1 MSRTLILLRHG
12 KSDWSTDDDD
22 FDRPL
27 KKRGINAAS
36 KAGKWLHEKRLV
48 PDFVITSRAK
58 RAVQTAELACK
69 SMGIKIKEIHKQKNI
84 YLATTEELLFALE
97 DCPEQAKRVMLV
109 GHNPGLEELL
119 YFLVGGKITIP
130 EDGKLMPT
138 ATLAQLEM
146 PDSWVGLDTGSA
158 ELRCLVRPHDIT
170 E

>member
-12 KSDWSTDDDD
+12 KSDWSTNDDD

-36 KAGKWLHEKRLV
+36 KAGKWLYEKKLV

-69 SMGIKIKEIHKQKNI
+69 SMGIKIKEIYKQKQI
-84 YLATTEELLFALE
+84 YLATAEELLFALE
-97 DCPEQAKRVMLV
+97 DCPEQAERVMLV
-109 GHNPGLEELL
+109 GHNPGLEELF
-119 YFLVGGKITIP
+119 YFLVNGRVTIP

-138 ATLAQLEM
+138 AALAILEM
-146 PDSWVGLDTGSA
+146 PDNWGKLDTGSA
-158 ELRCLVRPHDIT
+158 ELRHLIRPRDLI
-170 E
+170 